1 MLSMRY
7 MTVTHHSAERQQSFF
22 DVLSNAQTYRNLLF
36 LLVAAPLGLLH
47 GALIAL
53 GVAVLLGIAA
63 VSVQLPL
70 PASIIG
76 LALIVPALASGM
88 VIIWWLLDT
97 QARINQRLLHVAPPR
112 SPLKDLRP
120 DNAFTWCRSRM
131 SDRWTWS
138 GLLYLLVIT
147 MLGAL
152 SAGAILVFA
161 GVCIALVAG
170 SVSGELG
177 SVQVTLG
184 EFDISIPGLRMLF
197 LPLAPLVAIVGLHLG
212 NVLAG
217 FAARVGETLLG
228 PRPESPPPAPSL
240 SPSSKTTYAPAGN
253 GSTAAGSRR

>member
-1 MLSMRY
+1 
-7 MTVTHHSAERQQSFF
+7 MTVTHRTAERQHSFF
-22 DVLSNAQTYRNLLF
+22 DVLSESQTYRNLLF
-36 LLVAAPLGLLH
+36 LLVAAPIGLLH

-53 GVAVLLGIAA
+53 GISVVLGIAA

-70 PASIIG
+70 PASIVG

-97 QARINQRLLHVAPPR
+97 QARINHRLLHVSPPR
-112 SPLKDLRP
+112 SPLKQLRP
-120 DNAFTWCRSRM
+120 DNAFVWSRQRL

-147 MLGAL
+147 LLGAL
-152 SAGAILVFA
+152 SAGAILMFA
-161 GVCIALVAG
+161 GICVALIAG

-228 PRPESPPPAPSL
+228 PRPDSLPPASSL
-240 SPSSKTTYAPAGN
+240 SPSSKTAYAPARKR
-253 GSTAAGSRR
+253 SSAAGNRR